1 MAEQN
6 RTGNVSKI
14 KDFFRKIWTYL
25 CRIWKRRRNEQEE
38 PNDPEPETI
47 DNPWIFAT
55 RSIME
60 QILWQK
66 RDVIREEKEELGGRL
81 TRKQLYRD
89 FKPLIIDTDTPDQ
102 VFGEDDDVDQILRQ
116 LSPGLNFLEICTNRP
131 EYFVSFTVWLE
142 MEYGLMTRIFPP
154 DAMRQSHANVVLDL
168 ERSGSMYINSFMPS
182 VLYLP
187 FYKRRWKIHETAAQ
201 TGEQKPQNLDIEV
214 PIGYNVLIVKVD
226 KTLQNY

>member
-1 MAEQN
+1 MTEQN
-6 RTGNVSKI
+6 CTGKVSKI
-14 KDFFRKIWTYL
+14 KNFFREIRTYL
-25 CRIWKRRRNEQEE
+25 CHIWKKRRNVQEE
-38 PNDPEPETI
+38 LNAQEPETI
-47 DNPWIFAT
+47 ENPWIFAT
-55 RSIME
+55 RSIIE

-154 DAMRQSHANVVLDL
+154 DAMRQSYANVVLDM
-168 ERSGSMYINSFMPS
+168 ERRGVMYTDRLMPN
-182 VLYLP
+182 VLYVP
-187 FYKRRWKIHETAAQ
+187 FYKHRWKLHETE
-201 TGEQKPQNLDIEV
+201 EQGMQNLDIEV

>member
-6 RTGNVSKI
+6 CAGKVRKI
-14 KDFFRKIWTYL
+14 KNFFRKMWTYL
-25 CRIWKRRRNEQEE
+25 CRILKKRHNVQEQ
-38 PNDPEPETI
+38 PNDPEPETTE
-47 DNPWIFAT
+47 NPWIFAT
-55 RSIME
+55 RSIIE

-66 RDVIREEKEELGGRL
+66 QDVIREEKEELGGRL

-131 EYFVSFTVWLE
+131 KDFVSFTVWLE
-142 MEYGLMTRIFPP
+142 MEYGLMTRIFPL
-154 DAMRQSHANVVLDL
+154 DAMRESHANVVLDL
-168 ERSGSMYINSFMPS
+168 ERQGIMYTDRLMPK
-182 VLYLP
+182 VLYVP
-187 FYKRRWKIHETAAQ
+187 FYKRRWKIHETAVQ
-201 TGEQKPQNLDIEV
+201 TEEEKMQNLDIEV

-226 KTLQNY
+226 KTLQN

>member
-6 RTGNVSKI
+6 RSGKVSKI
-14 KDFFRKIWTYL
+14 KTFFQKIWTYL
-25 CRIWKRRRNEQEE
+25 CRILKKRCNMQEE
-38 PNDPEPETI
+38 PNDPKPEVTE
-47 DNPWIFAT
+47 NPWIFAT
-55 RSIME
+55 RSIIE
-60 QILWQK
+60 QILWKK

-81 TRKQLYRD
+81 TRKQLYRE

-102 VFGEDDDVDQILRQ
+102 VFGEVDDVDQILRQ

-131 EYFVSFTVWLE
+131 EYFVAFTVWLE

-154 DAMRQSHANVVLDL
+154 DAIRQSHANVVLDL
-168 ERSGSMYINSFMPS
+168 ERQGIMYTDCLMPN
-182 VLYLP
+182 VLYVP

-201 TGEQKPQNLDIEV
+201 TEEEKMQNLDIEV

-226 KTLQNY
+226 KTLQN

>member
-1 MAEQN
+1 MAEKKYVVKFRN
-6 RTGNVSKI
+6 I
-14 KDFFRKIWTYL
+14 KNLFRKIWTYL
-25 CRIWKRRRNEQEE
+25 CRIWKKRRNVQEE
-38 PNDPEPETI
+38 PDSPESETI
-47 DNPWIFAT
+47 ENPWIFAT
-55 RSIME
+55 RSIIE

-81 TRKQLYRD
+81 SRKQLYRD

-131 EYFVSFTVWLE
+131 EYFVPFTVWLE

-201 TGEQKPQNLDIEV
+201 TGEQKAQNLDIEV

>member
-1 MAEQN
+1 MTEQN
-6 RTGNVSKI
+6 CTGKVSKI
-14 KDFFRKIWTYL
+14 KNFFREIRTYL
-25 CRIWKRRRNEQEE
+25 CHIWKKQRNVQEE
-38 PNDPEPETI
+38 PNAPEPETI
-47 DNPWIFAT
+47 ENPWIFAT
-55 RSIME
+55 RSIIE

-154 DAMRQSHANVVLDL
+154 DAMRQSHANVVLDM
-168 ERSGSMYINSFMPS
+168 ERRGVMYTDRLMPN
-182 VLYLP
+182 VLYVP
-187 FYKRRWKIHETAAQ
+187 FYKHRWKLHETE
-201 TGEQKPQNLDIEV
+201 EQEMQNLDIEV

>member
-6 RTGNVSKI
+6 CAGKVRKI
-14 KDFFRKIWTYL
+14 KNFFRKMWTYL
-25 CRIWKRRRNEQEE
+25 CRILKKRHNVQEQ
-38 PNDPEPETI
+38 PNDPEPETTE
-47 DNPWIFAT
+47 NPWIFAT
-55 RSIME
+55 RSIIE

-66 RDVIREEKEELGGRL
+66 QDVIREEKEELGGRL

-131 EYFVSFTVWLE
+131 EDFVSFTVWLE
-142 MEYGLMTRIFPP
+142 MEYGLMTRIFPL
-154 DAMRQSHANVVLDL
+154 DAMRESHANVVLDL
-168 ERSGSMYINSFMPS
+168 ERQGIMYTDRLMPK
-182 VLYLP
+182 VLYVP
-187 FYKRRWKIHETAAQ
+187 FYKRRWKIHETAVQ
-201 TGEQKPQNLDIEV
+201 TEEEKMQNLDIEV

-226 KTLQNY
+226 KTLQN

>member
-1 MAEQN
+1 MTEQN
-6 RTGNVSKI
+6 CTGKVSKI
-14 KDFFRKIWTYL
+14 KNFFREIRTYL
-25 CRIWKRRRNEQEE
+25 CHIWKKQRNVQEE
-38 PNDPEPETI
+38 PNAPEPETI
-47 DNPWIFAT
+47 ENPWIFAT
-55 RSIME
+55 RSIIE

-154 DAMRQSHANVVLDL
+154 DAMRQSHANVVLDM
-168 ERSGSMYINSFMPS
+168 ERRGVMYP
-182 VLYLP
+182 
-187 FYKRRWKIHETAAQ
+187 T
-201 TGEQKPQNLDIEV
+201 D
-214 PIGYNVLIVKVD
+214 
-226 KTLQNY
+226 

>member
-1 MAEQN
+1 MTEQN
-6 RTGNVSKI
+6 CTGKVSKI
-14 KDFFRKIWTYL
+14 KNFFREIRTYL
-25 CRIWKRRRNEQEE
+25 CHIWNKRRNVQEE
-38 PNDPEPETI
+38 PNAQEPETI
-47 DNPWIFAT
+47 ENPWIFAT
-55 RSIME
+55 RSIIE

-154 DAMRQSHANVVLDL
+154 DAMRQSHANVVLDM
-168 ERSGSMYINSFMPS
+168 ERRGVMYTDRLMPN
-182 VLYLP
+182 VLYVP
-187 FYKRRWKIHETAAQ
+187 FYKHRWKLHETE
-201 TGEQKPQNLDIEV
+201 EQGMQNLDIEV

-226 KTLQNY
+226 KHG

>member
-1 MAEQN
+1 MTEQN
-6 RTGNVSKI
+6 CTGKVSKI
-14 KDFFRKIWTYL
+14 KNFFREIRTYL
-25 CRIWKRRRNEQEE
+25 CHIWKKQRNVQEE
-38 PNDPEPETI
+38 PNAPEPETI
-47 DNPWIFAT
+47 ENPWIFAT
-55 RSIME
+55 RSIIE

-154 DAMRQSHANVVLDL
+154 DAMRKSHANVVLDM
-168 ERSGSMYINSFMPS
+168 ERRGVMYTDRLMPN
-182 VLYLP
+182 VLYVP
-187 FYKRRWKIHETAAQ
+187 FYKHRWKLHETE
-201 TGEQKPQNLDIEV
+201 EQEMQNLDIEV

>member
-1 MAEQN
+1 MTEQN
-6 RTGNVSKI
+6 CTGKVSKI
-14 KDFFRKIWTYL
+14 KNFFREIRTYL
-25 CRIWKRRRNEQEE
+25 CHIWKKQRNVQEE
-38 PNDPEPETI
+38 PNAPEPETI
-47 DNPWIFAT
+47 ENPWIFAT
-55 RSIME
+55 RSIIE

-102 VFGEDDDVDQILRQ
+102 VFGEDDDVDQILQQ

-154 DAMRQSHANVVLDL
+154 DAMRQSHANVVLDM
-168 ERSGSMYINSFMPS
+168 ERRGVMYTDRLMPN
-182 VLYLP
+182 VLYVP
-187 FYKRRWKIHETAAQ
+187 FYKHRWKLHETE
-201 TGEQKPQNLDIEV
+201 EQEMQNLDIEV

>member
-6 RTGNVSKI
+6 CAGKVSKI
-14 KDFFRKIWTYL
+14 KNFFRKMWTYL
-25 CRIWKRRRNEQEE
+25 CRILKKRHNVQEQ
-38 PNDPEPETI
+38 PNDPEPETTE
-47 DNPWIFAT
+47 NPWIFAT
-55 RSIME
+55 RSIIE

-66 RDVIREEKEELGGRL
+66 QDVIREEKEELGGRL

-116 LSPGLNFLEICTNRP
+116 LSPGLNFLEICTKRP

-142 MEYGLMTRIFPP
+142 MEYGLMTRIFPL
-154 DAMRQSHANVVLDL
+154 DAMRESHANVVLDL
-168 ERSGSMYINSFMPS
+168 ERQGIMYTDRLMPK
-182 VLYLP
+182 VLYVP
-187 FYKRRWKIHETAAQ
+187 FYKRRWKIHETAVQ
-201 TGEQKPQNLDIEV
+201 TEEEKMQNLDIEV

>member
-6 RTGNVSKI
+6 CAGKVSKI
-14 KDFFRKIWTYL
+14 KNFFRKMWTYL
-25 CRIWKRRRNEQEE
+25 CHIWKKRRNVQEE
-38 PNDPEPETI
+38 PNAPEPETI
-47 DNPWIFAT
+47 ENPWIFAT
-55 RSIME
+55 RSIIE

-102 VFGEDDDVDQILRQ
+102 VFGADDDVDQILRQ

-142 MEYGLMTRIFPP
+142 MEYGLMTRIFPL
-154 DAMRQSHANVVLDL
+154 DVMRESHANVVLDL
-168 ERSGSMYINSFMPS
+168 ERQGIMYTDRLMPK
-182 VLYLP
+182 VLYVP
-187 FYKRRWKIHETAAQ
+187 FYKRRWKIHETAVQ
-201 TGEQKPQNLDIEV
+201 TEEEKMQNLDIEV
-214 PIGYNVLIVKVD
+214 PIGYNILIVKVD
-226 KTLQNY
+226 KTLQN

>member
-1 MAEQN
+1 M
-6 RTGNVSKI
+6 
-14 KDFFRKIWTYL
+14 WTYL
-25 CRIWKRRRNEQEE
+25 CRILKKRHNVQEQ
-38 PNDPEPETI
+38 PNDPEPETTE
-47 DNPWIFAT
+47 NPWIFAT
-55 RSIME
+55 RSIIE

-66 RDVIREEKEELGGRL
+66 QDVIREEKEELGGRL

-131 EYFVSFTVWLE
+131 EYFVSFTVCLE
-142 MEYGLMTRIFPP
+142 MEYGLMTRIFPL
-154 DAMRQSHANVVLDL
+154 DAMRESHANVVLDL
-168 ERSGSMYINSFMPS
+168 ERQGIMYTDRLMPK
-182 VLYLP
+182 VLYVP
-187 FYKRRWKIHETAAQ
+187 FYKRRWKIHETAVQ
-201 TGEQKPQNLDIEV
+201 TEEEKMQNLDIEV

>member
-1 MAEQN
+1 MTEQN
-6 RTGNVSKI
+6 CTGKVSKI
-14 KDFFRKIWTYL
+14 KNFFREIRTYL
-25 CRIWKRRRNEQEE
+25 CHIWKKQRNVQEE
-38 PNDPEPETI
+38 PNAPEPETI
-47 DNPWIFAT
+47 ENPWIFAT
-55 RSIME
+55 RSIIE

-154 DAMRQSHANVVLDL
+154 DAMRQSHANVVLDM
-168 ERSGSMYINSFMPS
+168 ERRGVMYTDRLMPN
-182 VLYLP
+182 VLYVP
-187 FYKRRWKIHETAAQ
+187 FYKHRWKLHETE
-201 TGEQKPQNLDIEV
+201 EQGMQNLDIEV

>member
-6 RTGNVSKI
+6 CAGKVSKI
-14 KDFFRKIWTYL
+14 KNFFRKMWTYL
-25 CRIWKRRRNEQEE
+25 CRILKKRHNVQEQ
-38 PNDPEPETI
+38 PNDPEPETTE
-47 DNPWIFAT
+47 NPWIFAT
-55 RSIME
+55 RSIIE

-66 RDVIREEKEELGGRL
+66 QDVIREEKEELGGRL

-116 LSPGLNFLEICTNRP
+116 LSPGLNFLEICTNRS

-142 MEYGLMTRIFPP
+142 MEYGLMTRIFPL
-154 DAMRQSHANVVLDL
+154 DAMQESHANVVLDL
-168 ERSGSMYINSFMPS
+168 ERQGIMYTDRLMPK
-182 VLYLP
+182 VLYVP
-187 FYKRRWKIHETAAQ
+187 FYKRRWKIHETAVQ
-201 TGEQKPQNLDIEV
+201 TEEEKMQNLDIEV

>member
-1 MAEQN
+1 MTEQN
-6 RTGNVSKI
+6 CAGKVSKI
-14 KDFFRKIWTYL
+14 KKFFREIRTYL
-25 CRIWKRRRNEQEE
+25 CHIWKKRRNVQEE
-38 PNDPEPETI
+38 PNAPEPETI
-47 DNPWIFAT
+47 ENPWIFAT
-55 RSIME
+55 RSIIE

-89 FKPLIIDTDTPDQ
+89 FKPLIIDTDMPDQ

-142 MEYGLMTRIFPP
+142 MEYGLMTRIFTP
-154 DAMRQSHANVVLDL
+154 DAMRQSHANMVLDM
-168 ERSGSMYINSFMPS
+168 ERRGVMYTDRLMPN
-182 VLYLP
+182 VLYVP
-187 FYKRRWKIHETAAQ
+187 FYKRQWKPHETE
-201 TGEQKPQNLDIEV
+201 EQRMQNLDIEV

>member
-1 MAEQN
+1 MTEQN
-6 RTGNVSKI
+6 CTGKVSKI
-14 KDFFRKIWTYL
+14 KNFFREIRTYL
-25 CRIWKRRRNEQEE
+25 CHIWKKQRHVQEE
-38 PNDPEPETI
+38 PNAPEPETI
-47 DNPWIFAT
+47 ENPWIFAT
-55 RSIME
+55 RSIIE

-154 DAMRQSHANVVLDL
+154 DAMRQSHANVVLDM
-168 ERSGSMYINSFMPS
+168 ERRGVMYTDRLMPN
-182 VLYLP
+182 VLYVP
-187 FYKRRWKIHETAAQ
+187 FYKHRWKLHETE
-201 TGEQKPQNLDIEV
+201 EQEMQNLDIEV

>member
-1 MAEQN
+1 MTEQN
-6 RTGNVSKI
+6 CTGKVSKI
-14 KDFFRKIWTYL
+14 KNFFREIRTYL
-25 CRIWKRRRNEQEE
+25 CHIWKKQRNVQEK
-38 PNDPEPETI
+38 PNAPEPETI
-47 DNPWIFAT
+47 ENPWIFAT
-55 RSIME
+55 RSIIE

-154 DAMRQSHANVVLDL
+154 DAMRQSHANVVLDM
-168 ERSGSMYINSFMPS
+168 ERRGVMYTDRLMPN
-182 VLYLP
+182 VLYVP
-187 FYKRRWKIHETAAQ
+187 FYKHRWKLHETE
-201 TGEQKPQNLDIEV
+201 EQEMQNLDIEV

>member
-1 MAEQN
+1 MTEQN
-6 RTGNVSKI
+6 CTGKVSKI
-14 KDFFRKIWTYL
+14 KNFFREIRTYL
-25 CRIWKRRRNEQEE
+25 CHIWKKQRNVQEE
-38 PNDPEPETI
+38 PNAPEPETI
-47 DNPWIFAT
+47 ENPWIFAT
-55 RSIME
+55 RSIIE

-154 DAMRQSHANVVLDL
+154 DAMRQSHANVVLDM
-168 ERSGSMYINSFMPS
+168 ERRGVMYTDRRMPN
-182 VLYLP
+182 VLYVP
-187 FYKRRWKIHETAAQ
+187 FYKHRWKLHETE
-201 TGEQKPQNLDIEV
+201 EQEMQNLDIEV

>member
-1 MAEQN
+1 MTEQN
-6 RTGNVSKI
+6 CTGKVSKI
-14 KDFFRKIWTYL
+14 KNFFREIRTYL
-25 CRIWKRRRNEQEE
+25 CHIWKKQRNVQEE
-38 PNDPEPETI
+38 PNAPEPETI
-47 DNPWIFAT
+47 ENPWIFAT
-55 RSIME
+55 RSIIE

-116 LSPGLNFLEICTNRP
+116 LSPGVNFLEICTNRP

-142 MEYGLMTRIFPP
+142 MEYGLMTRNFPP
-154 DAMRQSHANVVLDL
+154 DAMRQSHANVVLDM
-168 ERSGSMYINSFMPS
+168 ERRGVMYTDRLMPN
-182 VLYLP
+182 VLYVP
-187 FYKRRWKIHETAAQ
+187 FYKHRWKLHETE
-201 TGEQKPQNLDIEV
+201 EQEMQNLDIEV